1 MPLNRELVLKRRKES
16 FCDLVDLVQE
26 QKKNVREGQEEGETL
41 AVTVGSIVDFKLKQA
56 TKN

>member
-16 FCDLVDLVQE
+16 FRDLVDLVQE

-41 AVTVGSIVDFKLKQA
+41 AVTVGNIVDKQA